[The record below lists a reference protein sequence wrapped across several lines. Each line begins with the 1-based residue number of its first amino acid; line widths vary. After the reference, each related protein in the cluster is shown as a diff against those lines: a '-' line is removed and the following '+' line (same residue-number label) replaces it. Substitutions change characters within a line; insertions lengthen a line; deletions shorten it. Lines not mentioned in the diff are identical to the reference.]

1 LCHSTTLG
9 VHVLGSKNWGRK
21 GLISYEIETSTM
33 KKHCEVEHFDI
44 LKMYVDEIVQQHFVE
59 TNVFMKQSSKSDNFR
74 IHFFIFQ

>member
-1 LCHSTTLG
+1 
-9 VHVLGSKNWGRK
+9 
-21 GLISYEIETSTM
+21 M